1 MPNLDPT
8 YLLYLGIKGTVIAI
22 DRRTGAE
29 QWRTPLKGM
38 EFVNLF
44 LDDDSLYATVR
55 GEVFCLDP
63 RDGRILWNNP
73 LKGLGW
79 GLITI
84 AGANVIPLA
93 RQREINQANQ
103 SS

>member
-1 MPNLDPT
+1 MTQLPT
-8 YLLYLGIKGTVIAI
+8 STLLFLGIKGTVIAL

-44 LDDDSLYATVR
+44 LDEDSLYATAR

-63 RDGRILWNNP
+63 RDGSILWNNP

-79 GLITI
+79 GLIAI
-84 AGANVIPLA
+84 AGANVMPLA
-93 RQREINQANQ
+93 RQRAQNQANQ

>member
-1 MPNLDPT
+1 MPNVDPT
-8 YLLYLGIKGTVIAI
+8 YLLYLGIKGTVIAL

-38 EFVNLF
+38 EFVNLS
-44 LDDDSLYATVR
+44 LDDDSLFATAR

-63 RDGRILWNNP
+63 RTGRILWNNP

-84 AGANVIPLA
+84 AGTNIVPFA
-93 RQREINQANQ
+93 RQQASNAA
-103 SS
+103 